1 MKRGVFFWGLV
12 LLVACFL
19 QGCIVAPPGAPVDEA
34 PGERIVYGQTYY
46 MEPPVVV
53 AYPYSH
59 WMYMRNGPYVD
70 VVFID
75 HAGVRHVERWA
86 HNGVRVTPVRA
97 VVLHR
102 EVYRKTVVIEKRDP
116 RKPPTPGKP
125 GPIVHKPEPAKAP
138 AKVPAKME
146 PAKKE
151 PTKKEPAKKEPA
163 KKKDEKKKDEK

>member
-1 MKRGVFFWGLV
+1 MKKGAFFWGLV
-12 LLVACFL
+12 LLVALFL
-19 QGCIVAPPGAPVDEA
+19 QGCIVAPPGAPVEEA
-34 PGERIVYGQTYY
+34 PAIVYGQTYY

-59 WMYMRNGPYVD
+59 WMYMRSGPYVD

-97 VVLHR
+97 VVLHK
-102 EVYRKTVVIEKRDP
+102 EVYRKAVIEKRDP
-116 RKPPTPGKP
+116 KKPTTPGKP

-146 PAKKE
+146 PAKK
-151 PTKKEPAKKEPA
+151 
-163 KKKDEKKKDEK
+163 KDEKKKDEK